1 MNLFAHISSLLTLL
15 SLFILGPALGRALL
29 LWWDKRRE
37 RTLPSQQIALG
48 LSTMIAVAVLL
59 VFYGLLW
66 KANPRLVAWY
76 SWINTEIPISGDVE
90 VSGGN
95 VDVTGNVE
103 VTGSVNV
110 SGSVDANVTNEP
122 LRVEVDR

>member
-1 MNLFAHISSLLTLL
+1 MRLIEHIFSLITLL

-37 RTLPSQQIALG
+37 RTLPSQHIALG
-48 LSTMIAVAVLL
+48 FSTMIVVAALL
-59 VFYGLLW
+59 VFYGVVW
-66 KANPRLVAWY
+66 KTNPRLVAWY
-76 SWINTEIPISGDVE
+76 SWIDTEIPISGDVE
-90 VSGGN
+90 VSSGS
-95 VDVTGNVE
+95 VDVSESVE
-103 VTGSVNV
+103 VRGSVDV